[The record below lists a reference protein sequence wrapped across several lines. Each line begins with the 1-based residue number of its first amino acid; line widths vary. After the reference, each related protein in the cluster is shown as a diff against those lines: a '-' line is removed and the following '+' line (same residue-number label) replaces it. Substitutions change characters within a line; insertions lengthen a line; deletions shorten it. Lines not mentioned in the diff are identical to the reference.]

1 MTDSITS
8 VKVRS
13 RLLVFCLLA
22 PQSRSKREACLEY
35 LCRTVTD
42 ALEVRADDMRAALM
56 QVRKPE
62 LKFRVSPIVTSI
74 YVVYREEGQFQ
85 NIKERREKHHVT
97 RCFGCRVLDRDNPS
111 GRSAGDVAG

>member
-8 VKVRS
+8 VKVPIS
-13 RLLVFCLLA
+13 PFGFFLLA

-42 ALEVRADDMRAALM
+42 ALEVQADDMRAALM
-56 QVRKPE
+56 QIRKPE

-74 YVVYREEGQFQ
+74 YVVYWRRTSISEYKKEGRNTSCYDMLWFF
-85 NIKERREKHHVT
+85 R
-97 RCFGCRVLDRDNPS
+97 P
-111 GRSAGDVAG
+111 